1 MKRSVA
7 TLCKSKA
14 MPEMAA
20 APRTSAMMSIPLTS
34 TSLSTSSSMK
44 QSLAMKPQAVAYAA
58 MSMNFP

>member
-1 MKRSVA
+1 MKKSVA

-20 APRTSAMMSIPLTS
+20 APRTFMSIVMSTS
-34 TSLSTSSSMK
+34 SLSTSSSMK

-58 MSMNFP
+58 TTSMNFP